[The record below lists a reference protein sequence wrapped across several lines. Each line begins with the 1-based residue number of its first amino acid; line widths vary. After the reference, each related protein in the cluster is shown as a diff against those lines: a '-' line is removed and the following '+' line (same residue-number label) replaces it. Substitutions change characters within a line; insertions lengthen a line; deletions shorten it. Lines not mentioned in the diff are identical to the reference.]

1 MIFLARRVAS
11 TMVPKYFQEQTA
23 VTWNGFS
30 MVLNCLTTE
39 ALKLLREALP
49 HQNWR
54 ARDAQGSWEGLT
66 CAEG

>member
-49 HQNWR
+49 HQN
-54 ARDAQGSWEGLT
+54 
-66 CAEG
+66 

>member
-1 MIFLARRVAS
+1 MVMGRDKEKGEAYLEMIFLARRVAS

-49 HQNWR
+49 HQN
-54 ARDAQGSWEGLT
+54 
-66 CAEG
+66 